1 MAVQVERTSDAI
13 VLKLPLD
20 TNAKDIQRVLNYF
33 EYLDLVGKSKATAE
47 QIDALAKAAKSGWWE
62 RNKARFE
69 GIGTWSRLSH
79 LVGGVVLIGLGA
91 VMILRPDLLA

>member
-69 GIGTWSRLSH
+69 GIE
-79 LVGGVVLIGLGA
+79 A
-91 VMILRPDLLA
+91 FKDVMDK